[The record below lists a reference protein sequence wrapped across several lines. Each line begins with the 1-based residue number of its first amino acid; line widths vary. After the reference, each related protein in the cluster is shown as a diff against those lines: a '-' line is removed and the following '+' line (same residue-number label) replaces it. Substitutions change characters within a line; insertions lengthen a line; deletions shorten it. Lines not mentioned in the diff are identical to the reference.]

1 MRQSKFFMPTLK
13 EAPSDAVAKS
23 HQLMLRGGYIRQVT
37 AGVYA
42 YLPLGYRVLRKA
54 ENIIEEEMDNINV
67 PEMIMPHLLPATLW
81 QESGR
86 YKKYGAE
93 MFKLQDRHGRESLLG
108 PTHEETFTEI
118 VAKNLKSYKQMPLA
132 LYQIQTKF
140 RDENRPRFGLL
151 RGREFVM
158 LDGYSFAATRE
169 QLDEQFDDQKS
180 AYLKIFNRAG
190 VTVHPVIADSGTMGG
205 KNSTE
210 FQAPAAI
217 GEDTIATNEKGTYAA
232 NLEMAKSID
241 TFKQEPEEA
250 KELAK
255 VATPGMDTIEKLA
268 DFLKVPSTRIVK
280 SILYIADD
288 QKVLVLIRGDK
299 EINEVKLGHIL
310 DADEVRTANADE
322 LVEITGSEKGG
333 VGPINADWADK
344 IIADETVKDLYN
356 VVVGANETDYQYQN
370 ANLDR
375 DFKVDEFADIRT
387 ANEGEPDPVDHLPL
401 KFTTSIEVGHIF
413 KLGTYYTDTMG
424 ADFLDNNGKAK
435 PVIMGS
441 YGIGVTRM
449 LSAAVEQHLTEN
461 GIAWP
466 KEIAPFA
473 IHLIQM
479 KMKDETQ
486 TELAEKLEKELSA
499 KYDVLYDDRNERPG
513 VKFND
518 ADLVGAPLRITIGR
532 KAKDGIVEVKRPMDE
547 KATEVNISDLDA
559 VITKE
564 LGLSLIHI

>member
-241 TFKQEPEEA
+241 TFKQDPEEA
-250 KELAK
+250 KELTK
-255 VATPGMDTIEKLA
+255 VATPDCNTIEKLA
-268 DFLKVPSTRIVK
+268 KFLNVPATRIVK

-299 EINEVKLGHIL
+299 EINEVKLGHVL
-310 DADEVRTANADE
+310 DADDVHVADKVE
-322 LVEITGSEKGG
+322 LEDITGSAKGG
-333 VGPINADWADK
+333 VGPVNADWADK
-344 IIADETVKDLYN
+344 IVADETVKGLYN

-375 DFKVDEFADIRT
+375 DFKVDEFSDLRV

-413 KLGTYYTDTMG
+413 KLGTYYTKTMG

-449 LSAAVEQHLTEN
+449 LSAAVEQHLTKN

-532 KAKDGIVEVKRPMDE
+532 KAKDGIIEIKRPTDE
-547 KATEVNISDLDA
+547 KAVEVNISDLDA

-564 LGLSLIHI
+564 LG

>member
-241 TFKQEPEEA
+241 TFKQDPEEA
-250 KELAK
+250 KGLTK
-255 VATPGMDTIEKLA
+255 VATPDCDTIEKLA
-268 DFLKVPSTRIVK
+268 KFLNVPATRIVK

-299 EINEVKLGHIL
+299 EINEVKLGHVL
-310 DADEVRTANADE
+310 DADDVHVADKVE
-322 LVEITGSEKGG
+322 LEDITGSAKGG
-333 VGPINADWADK
+333 VGPVNADWADK
-344 IIADETVKDLYN
+344 IVADETVKGLYN

-375 DFKVDEFADIRT
+375 DFKVDEFADLRV

-413 KLGTYYTDTMG
+413 KLGTYYTKTMG

-532 KAKDGIVEVKRPMDE
+532 KAKDGIIEIKRPTDE
-547 KATEVNISDLDA
+547 KVVEVNISDLDA

-564 LGLSLIHI
+564 LG

>member
-370 ANLDR
+370 ANLNR

-564 LGLSLIHI
+564 LG

>member
-449 LSAAVEQHLTEN
+449 LSATVEQHLTEN

-564 LGLSLIHI
+564 LG

>member
-54 ENIIEEEMDNINV
+54 ENIIEEEMNNINV

-241 TFKQEPEEA
+241 TFKQDPEDA
-250 KELAK
+250 KELTK
-255 VATPGMDTIEKLA
+255 VATPGMDTIDKLA
-268 DFLKVPSTRIVK
+268 EFLKVPATRIVK

-299 EINEVKLGHIL
+299 EINEVKLGHVL

-333 VGPINADWADK
+333 VGPIGADWADK
-344 IIADETVKDLYN
+344 IVADETVKGLYN

-387 ANEGEPDPVDHLPL
+387 ANEGELDPVDHLPL
-401 KFTTSIEVGHIF
+401 KFTTSIEVGNIF
-413 KLGTYYTDTMG
+413 KLGTYYTKTMG

-466 KEIAPFA
+466 KEIAPFDV
-473 IHLIQM
+473 HLIQM
-479 KMKDETQ
+479 KMKDEAQ
-486 TELAEKLEKELSA
+486 TELAEKLEKELST

-532 KAKDGIVEVKRPMDE
+532 KAKDGIVEVKRPTDE
-547 KATEVNISDLDA
+547 KAMEVNISDLDA
-559 VITKE
+559 MITKE
-564 LGLSLIHI
+564 LG

>member
-42 YLPLGYRVLRKA
+42 YVPVGYRVLRKA

-93 MFKLQDRHGRESLLG
+93 MFKLQDRPGRESLLG

-250 KELAK
+250 KDLAK

-564 LGLSLIHI
+564 LG

>member
-54 ENIIEEEMDNINV
+54 ENIIEDEMEKINV

-250 KELAK
+250 KDLAK

-288 QKVLVLIRGDK
+288 QRVLVLIRGDK

-564 LGLSLIHI
+564 LG

>member
-13 EAPSDAVAKS
+13 EAPSDAVAES
-23 HQLMLRGGYIRQVT
+23 HKLMLRGGYIRQVT
-37 AGVYA
+37 AGVYS

-54 ENIIEEEMDNINV
+54 ENIMEEEMEKINV
-67 PEMIMPHLLPATLW
+67 PEMIMPHLLPATMW

-86 YKKYGAE
+86 YKKYGDE
-93 MFKLQDRHGRESLLG
+93 MFRLSDRHGRESLLG

-118 VAKNLKSYKQMPLA
+118 IAKNLKSYKQMPIA

-151 RGREFVM
+151 RGREFIM
-158 LDGYSFAATRE
+158 LDAYSFAATRE
-169 QLDEQFDDQKS
+169 QLDEQFDDEARAFK
-180 AYLKIFNRAG
+180 AIFDRCG
-190 VTVHPVIADSGTMGG
+190 VKVHPVIADSGTMGG

-217 GEDTIATNEKGTYAA
+217 GEDTIATNESGTYAA

-241 TFKQEPEEA
+241 TFKQEPEEL
-250 KELAK
+250 KELTK
-255 VATPGMDTIEKLA
+255 VATPDCDSIEKLA
-268 DFLKVPSTRIVK
+268 AFLKVPATRIVK
-280 SILYIADD
+280 SILFIADD

-299 EINEVKLGHIL
+299 QINEVKLGHVL
-310 DADEVRTANADE
+310 DADEVREATAEE
-322 LVEITGSEKGG
+322 LIEITGSAKGG
-333 VGPINADWADK
+333 VGPVDAAWADK
-344 IIADETVKDLYN
+344 IVADETVKNLFN
-356 VVVGANETDYQYQN
+356 VVVGANETDYQYEN

-387 ANEGEPDPVDHLPL
+387 ANEGEPDPIDHEPL

-413 KLGTYYTDTMG
+413 KLGTYYTETMG
-424 ADFLDNNGKAK
+424 ADFLDNNGKTQ

-449 LSAAVEQHLTEN
+449 LSAVVEQHLTEN

-466 KEIAPFA
+466 KEIAPFEVH
-473 IHLIQM
+473 IIQM
-479 KMKDETQ
+479 KMNDDEQ
-486 TELAEKLEKELSA
+486 TALAEKLEKELSVS
-499 KYDVLYDDRNERPG
+499 YDVLYDDRKERPG

-518 ADLVGAPLRITIGR
+518 ADLLGAPIRITIGR
-532 KAKDGIVEVKRPMDE
+532 KASEGIVEVKHPGDGE
-547 KATEVNISDLDA
+547 AVEVHIDDLTDF
-559 VITKE
+559 VEKE
-564 LGLSLIHI
+564 LR

>member
-217 GEDTIATNEKGTYAA
+217 GEDTIATNENGTYAA

-250 KELAK
+250 KDLAK

-310 DADEVRTANADE
+310 DADEVRTANDDE

-333 VGPINADWADK
+333 VGPINADWSDR

-564 LGLSLIHI
+564 LG

>member
-250 KELAK
+250 KDLAK

-288 QKVLVLIRGDK
+288 QRVLVLIRGDK

-486 TELAEKLEKELSA
+486 TELAEKLEKKFSE

-564 LGLSLIHI
+564 LG

>member
-13 EAPSDAVAKS
+13 EAPADAVAES
-23 HQLMLRGGYIRQVT
+23 HKLMIRGGYIRQVT

-54 ENIIEEEMDNINV
+54 EAIIEQEMDNINV

-86 YKKYGAE
+86 YEKYGAE

-118 VAKNLKSYKQMPLA
+118 IAKNLKSYKQMPLA

-169 QLDEQFDDQKS
+169 QLDEQFEDQKG
-180 AYLKIFNRAG
+180 AYKRIFARAG

-241 TFKQEPEEA
+241 TFKQEAEEL
-250 KELAK
+250 KDMEK
-255 VATPGMDTIEKLA
+255 VATPDCDSIEKLA
-268 DFLKVPSTRIVK
+268 KFLNVPATRIVK
-280 SILYIADD
+280 SILFIADD

-299 EINEVKLGHIL
+299 QINEVKLGHIL
-310 DADEVRTANADE
+310 DANEVHEANADE
-322 LVEITGSEKGG
+322 LESITGSRKGG
-333 VGPINADWADK
+333 VGPVNADWADK

-356 VVVGANETDYQYQN
+356 VVVGANETDFQFQN

-424 ADFLDNNGKAK
+424 ADFLDQNGKAK

-449 LSAAVEQHLTEN
+449 LSAAVEQHLTER
-461 GIAWP
+461 GVAWP
-466 KEIAPFA
+466 KEIAPFEV
-473 IHLIQM
+473 HLIQM
-479 KMKDETQ
+479 KMKDEVQ

-518 ADLVGAPLRITIGR
+518 ADLVGAPVRITVGR
-532 KAKDGIVEVKRPMDE
+532 GAKDGMVEVKRPLDE
-547 KATEVNISDLDA
+547 KATEISVDELNEFVN
-559 VITKE
+559 KE
-564 LGLSLIHI
+564 LG

>member
-250 KELAK
+250 KDLAK

-532 KAKDGIVEVKRPMDE
+532 KAKNGIVEVKRPMDE

-564 LGLSLIHI
+564 LG

>member
-255 VATPGMDTIEKLA
+255 VATPEMDTIEKLA

-299 EINEVKLGHIL
+299 EINEVKLSHIL

-322 LVEITGSEKGG
+322 LVEITGSERGG

-387 ANEGEPDPVDHLPL
+387 ANEGEPDPVDYLPL

-564 LGLSLIHI
+564 LG

>member
-217 GEDTIATNEKGTYAA
+217 GEDTIATNENGTYAA

-241 TFKQEPEEA
+241 TFKQEPEES
-250 KELAK
+250 KDLAK

-310 DADEVRTANADE
+310 DADEVRTANDDE

-564 LGLSLIHI
+564 LG

>member
-54 ENIIEEEMDNINV
+54 ENIIEEEMNNINV

-241 TFKQEPEEA
+241 TFKQDPEDA
-250 KELAK
+250 KELTK
-255 VATPGMDTIEKLA
+255 VATPGMDTIDKLA
-268 DFLKVPSTRIVK
+268 EFLKVPATRIVK

-299 EINEVKLGHIL
+299 EINEVKLGHVL

-333 VGPINADWADK
+333 VGPIGADWADK
-344 IIADETVKDLYN
+344 IVADETVKGLYN
-356 VVVGANETDYQYQN
+356 VVVGANENDYQYQN

-387 ANEGEPDPVDHLPL
+387 ANEGELDPVDHLPL

-413 KLGTYYTDTMG
+413 KLGTYYTKTMG

-466 KEIAPFA
+466 KEIAPFDV
-473 IHLIQM
+473 HLIQM
-479 KMKDETQ
+479 KMKDEAQ
-486 TELAEKLEKELSA
+486 TELAEKLEKELST

-532 KAKDGIVEVKRPMDE
+532 KAKDGIVEVKRPTDE
-547 KATEVNISDLDA
+547 KAMEVNISDLDA
-559 VITKE
+559 MITKE
-564 LGLSLIHI
+564 LG

>member
-54 ENIIEEEMDNINV
+54 ENIIEEEMNNINV

-241 TFKQEPEEA
+241 TFKQDPEDA
-250 KELAK
+250 KELTK
-255 VATPGMDTIEKLA
+255 VATPGMDTIDKLA
-268 DFLKVPSTRIVK
+268 KFLKVPATRIVK

-299 EINEVKLGHIL
+299 EINEVKLGHVL

-333 VGPINADWADK
+333 VGPIGADWADK
-344 IIADETVKDLYN
+344 IVADETVKGLYN

-387 ANEGEPDPVDHLPL
+387 ANEGELDPVDHLPL

-413 KLGTYYTDTMG
+413 KLGTYYTKTMG

-466 KEIAPFA
+466 KEIAPFDV
-473 IHLIQM
+473 HLIQM
-479 KMKDETQ
+479 KMKDEAQ
-486 TELAEKLEKELSA
+486 TELAEKLEKELST

-532 KAKDGIVEVKRPMDE
+532 KAKDGIVEVKRPTDE
-547 KATEVNISDLDA
+547 KAMEVNISDLDA
-559 VITKE
+559 MITKE
-564 LGLSLIHI
+564 LG

>member
-250 KELAK
+250 KDLAK

-333 VGPINADWADK
+333 VGPINAVWADK
-344 IIADETVKDLYN
+344 IIADETVIDLYN

-486 TELAEKLEKELSA
+486 TELAEKLDKELSA

-564 LGLSLIHI
+564 LG